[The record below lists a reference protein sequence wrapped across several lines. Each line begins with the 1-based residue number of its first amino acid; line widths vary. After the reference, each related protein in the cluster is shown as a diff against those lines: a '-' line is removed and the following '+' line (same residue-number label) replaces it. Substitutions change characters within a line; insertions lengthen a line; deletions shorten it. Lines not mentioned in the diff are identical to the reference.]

1 MSAAFD
7 SDYNI
12 EYPPSCGTTVNG
24 LMIDGR
30 LHSVGDNV
38 SIPALRYNGTILNL
52 DKNQLDGVRVCSI
65 WTLPHDYGIS
75 VTYSPLEPR
84 TCVGVSCYIINHL
97 YNNNVIFND
106 TVRLSNCPTRI
117 HVSRNHYCVS
127 RDLYPV

>member
-38 SIPALRYNGTILNL
+38 SIPALGYNGTILNL
-52 DKNQLDGVRVCSI
+52 DKNQLDGV
-65 WTLPHDYGIS
+65 
-75 VTYSPLEPR
+75 
-84 TCVGVSCYIINHL
+84 
-97 YNNNVIFND
+97 
-106 TVRLSNCPTRI
+106 
-117 HVSRNHYCVS
+117 
-127 RDLYPV
+127 